1 MKEGNLYNDYAVIVI
16 TRSGVKN
23 FVNKKGRVVSCFA
36 DSSIS
41 CGQNYDACNS
51 VVFDLTAKDRE
62 KQSDGQVRYE
72 VTDQTKID

>member
-1 MKEGNLYNDYAVIVI
+1 MPEYLDYAVIVV

-41 CGQNYDACNS
+41 CGQSWDACNT
-51 VVFDLTAKDRE
+51 VVFDLTRADKE
-62 KQSDGQVRYE
+62 KQSGGEVRYE
-72 VTDQTKID
+72 ITDQTKID

>member
-1 MKEGNLYNDYAVIVI
+1 MKDGNLYNDYAVIVI

-23 FVNKKGRVVSCFA
+23 FVDKKGRVVRCFA

-51 VVFDLTAKDRE
+51 VVFDLTAKDRD
-62 KQSDGQVRYE
+62 KQSGGEVRYE
-72 VTDQTKID
+72 VTDQIDID